1 MVWHGRGTFM
11 GTLTLLNGCQWILT
25 LVPVCIRDKAE
36 WIRTPDNS
44 ITFTVTSS

>member
-1 MVWHGRGTFM
+1 MAWKRKIYGYTNIAV
-11 GTLTLLNGCQWILT
+11 GCQWILT

-44 ITFTVTSS
+44 ITFTVISS